1 MAVNGI
7 SGSTIT
13 GTLGN
18 ASYALN
24 SAQSEGDYNKFLNLV
39 KEVQSNS
46 STSKSSSGVSMS
58 NVSSSQVNSTGRLNG
73 DYTQG
78 FGGTYT
84 TQGDK
89 HAKPQ
94 GAAAGAYY
102 GNKTPEI
109 DRTSALYEQS
119 MELENY
125 LVKTML
131 SSMRNTI
138 QKSGLYGS
146 DNDYAQNMYEDM
158 LYDNYAEQL
167 TKSAGFGLADQI
179 YLELSGQR

>member
-7 SGSTIT
+7 SGSAIT

-18 ASYALN
+18 GSYALN
-24 SAQSEGDYNKFLNLV
+24 NAQSEGDYNKFLNLV

-46 STSKSSSGVSMS
+46 SASKSLDGVSMS
-58 NVSSSQVNSTGRLNG
+58 NVSSSQVSSGRHING
-73 DYTQG
+73 DYTLG
-78 FGGTYT
+78 FSGTYT
-84 TQGDK
+84 AESDK

-94 GAAAGAYY
+94 GAAARGNY
-102 GNKTPEI
+102 GNNAPEI

-167 TKSAGFGLADQI
+167 TKSAGFGLADLI